1 MKTIRENPALF
12 CLLVFLYVCCYEKYR
27 YTALVCCLALW
38 LLRTKDKSVIVVGL
52 LLITLW
58 IPRYDASEIHMHT
71 GKAEIVNGSY
81 AILSDRKQKVLVY
94 TDKPL
99 YIDAEYKVE
108 GPYQKITKENGFY
121 RFDYERWAS
130 SYGVSYC
137 ADEGQI
143 SFVKK
148 HHSFRSF
155 LQNQIQKADEKDQPL
170 LYRSLLN
177 IRMKDYEEEWF
188 YANGFS
194 YVGILS
200 ILNVILA
207 RFIDWKK
214 RNKILIAVSLFLIV
228 VYRFPLLVV
237 QSLLFRLLSYTD
249 LDPKEKTGICLGI
262 IMLVYPSQIYS
273 LSFLIP
279 ALYRISVF
287 FTEHRKLI
295 CFNGI
300 LMLQSVLL
308 HAMNPVMNLCYRF
321 LQKLYGLLWF
331 LSLLSLF
338 LPFVPIRLLD
348 PFLSYILQVLSLF
361 EIPGSMFGEGL
372 LFFILL
378 VIVSLKKKYFHQFVC
393 ILLLVFQITGLFHPF
408 MELAFINIGQGDS
421 ILLRA
426 PLNSQNILIDTG
438 KPSAWNALDDYLKSE
453 GIHHLDTLIITHS
466 DNDHSG
472 NKENIEKKYKPEHV
486 ITTHKDK
493 TISGIFTL
501 YDLNN
506 TDSDNENA
514 SSIVNYVKAGNQNV
528 CLMADVEQDQEN
540 EIAEKYNH
548 LHCNI
553 LKLSHHGSKTGSS
566 DEFLDTVRP
575 DLAVISAGAYRI
587 YHHPSE
593 ETMQKLLK
601 RHIPYC
607 LTRDAGDI
615 RIVFLPFGTF
625 LITSEGNT
633 AFLRGQISDRGIK

>member
-12 CLLVFLYVCCYEKYR
+12 CLLIFLYACCYETYR

-38 LLRTKDKSVIVVGL
+38 LFRTRDKSVIIIGL
-52 LLITLW
+52 LLMTLW
-58 IPRYDASEIHMHT
+58 IPRFDTSEIHMQT
-71 GKAEIVNGSY
+71 GKAQIVNGSY
-81 AILSDRKQKVLVY
+81 AILSDHKQKVLVY

-99 YIDAEYKVE
+99 YIDGEYAVE
-108 GPYQKITKENGFY
+108 GPYQRITKEKGFY
-121 RFDYERWAS
+121 RFDYEKWAS
-130 SYGVSYC
+130 SYGVSYYVN
-137 ADEGQI
+137 EGQI
-143 SFVKK
+143 RLVKK

-155 LQNQIQKADEKDQPL
+155 LQNQILKADEKDQPL

-194 YVGILS
+194 YAGILS
-200 ILNVILA
+200 ILSVILS
-207 RFIDWKK
+207 RFMDWKK
-214 RNKILIAVSLFLIV
+214 RNRILIGVSLFLIV

-237 QSLLFRLLSYTD
+237 QSLLFRLLSYTK
-249 LDPKEKTGICLGI
+249 LDPKQKTGICLGI
-262 IMLVYPSQIYS
+262 IMLVYPSEIYS

-279 ALYRISVF
+279 AVYRISVF

-295 CFNGI
+295 SYNCI
-300 LMLQSVLL
+300 LILQSLTL
-308 HAMNPVMNLCYRF
+308 HVMNPVMNVCYRF

-338 LPFVPIRLLD
+338 VPFVSIRFLD
-348 PFLSYILQVLSLF
+348 PLLSYILQVLSVF
-361 EIPGSMFGEGL
+361 EIPGCLLGEGL
-372 LFFILL
+372 IFFILL
-378 VIVSLKKKYFHQFVC
+378 VIVTFKKKYVHQFIC

-408 MELAFINIGQGDS
+408 MELTFINAGQGDS

-453 GIHHLDTLIITHS
+453 GIRHLDTLIITHS

-472 NKENIEKKYKPEHV
+472 NKENIEKKYKPEQV
-486 ITTHKDK
+486 ITRHRDK

-501 YDLNN
+501 YDLNDTEN
-506 TDSDNENA
+506 DNENA
-514 SSIVNYVKAGNQNV
+514 SSIVNYVKAGDMNV
-528 CLMADVEQDQEN
+528 CLMADAEQEQEN
-540 EIAEKYNH
+540 EIAEKYNQ

-566 DEFLDTVRP
+566 DQFLDTVRP
-575 DLAVISAGAYRI
+575 ELAIISAGPYRI

-601 RHIPYC
+601 RHIPYY

-615 RIVFLPFGTF
+615 RFVFLPFGTI
-625 LITSEGNT
+625 LLTSEGNT
-633 AFLRGQISDRGIK
+633 AFLRGQNFNPGIK